1 MHQRRRATHALQ
13 PPVIVKAT
21 ARAPLGMTLIELVVA
36 ISILSIAS
44 IAAWRSF
51 DQAGRDMQGQLA
63 RGLAH
68 QVALNH
74 AAELRAAGL
83 ARGRS
88 LPSEVTMGHQDWTI
102 ALAEAP
108 TNGDL
113 VAVTI
118 MVSAPGSAGAQLVTF
133 VPAGADP

>member
-1 MHQRRRATHALQ
+1 
-13 PPVIVKAT
+13 
-21 ARAPLGMTLIELVVA
+21 MTLVELVVA

-51 DQAGRDMQGQLA
+51 DQTGREIRGQLE

-68 QVALNH
+68 QVAMNH

-83 ARGRS
+83 LQGRE
-88 LPSEVTMGHQDWTI
+88 LPDQVRMGHQDWTV
-102 ALAEAP
+102 ATTEAP
-108 TNGDL
+108 TRGNL

-118 MVSAPGSAGAQLVTF
+118 LVSASGSAGAQLVTF
-133 VPAGADP
+133 VPAATTGADP

>member
-1 MHQRRRATHALQ
+1 MQ
-13 PPVIVKAT
+13 PGVTYRV
-21 ARAPLGMTLIELVVA
+21 APRGMTLIELVVA

-44 IAAWRSF
+44 IAAWRGF

-83 ARGRS
+83 AQGRS
-88 LPSEVTMGHQDWTI
+88 LPAQVRMGHQDWTI
-102 ALAEAP
+102 AITETP
-108 TNGDL
+108 TNGAL

-118 MVSAPGSAGAQLVTF
+118 SVSAPGSAGAQLVTF
-133 VPAGADP
+133 LPAGAEP